1 MMGQGY
7 VSGVVHPPP
16 NPSLKGRGLFIVGE
30 GDFAG
35 DDLQDAFG
43 VHQHIIVPEADQ
55 AVAVGFDGAGAVRVR
70 CALGVLPAIAFD
82 RNPQAAAGEIDDV
95 AANRELPRG
104 LCAAKLSGAQMRPQ
118 MPFGIGHIAAQ
129 FARNSG
135 QSLFSHLGTPIPN
148 PFPSGK
154 GLVVAVPWPLAKSP
168 PRGEGPGVGVRR
180 RMCRIPAQPHNTHTQ
195 PSPSRERALVGY
207 LLRAISSAWRIS
219 SSTPSVFASRSL
231 FQKRIT
237 V

>member
-1 MMGQGY
+1 MGQGY
-7 VSGVVHPPP
+7 VSGVVNPPP
-16 NPSLKGRGLFIVGE
+16 TPSLEGGGLPVASE

-35 DDLQDAFG
+35 DDLQDAFSISENI
-43 VHQHIIVPEADQ
+43 VVPEADQ
-55 AVAVGFDGAGAVRVR
+55 AVAVPFNDRGSNVIGGVF
-70 CALGVLPAIAFD
+70 GVLPAVAFD
-82 RNPQAAAGEIDDV
+82 GEAQVAAGEVDDV
-95 AANRELPRG
+95 ITNRELSRE
-104 LCAAKLSGAQMRPQ
+104 LCAAKFSGAQMRPQ

-195 PSPSRERALVGY
+195 PSPSRERALVAK
-207 LLRAISSAWRIS
+207 LS
-219 SSTPSVFASRSL
+219 
-231 FQKRIT
+231 
-237 V
+237 